1 MKAIRSAVL
10 LVTCILAV
18 ANVRG
23 QEAVRSRADFSDMEA
38 RFARGS
44 WSIEDVVGAYF
55 LFDRAGNERP
65 VMDIAINSLRFGYM
79 FNDPAFSGILR
90 GNVQLL
96 GEVFAGPIFS
106 GPGDVLAGVTLFARY
121 NFVQPN
127 ARIVP
132 YLQAGAG
139 LVYSDFAHGAE
150 GGNAVSLDV
159 NFNLQ
164 ATAGLRF
171 NVNSKWSVLVEG
183 GYRHISNA
191 SISDPNYGIDQV
203 GGSVGLAFSF

>member
-1 MKAIRSAVL
+1 MNFLRSAIL
-10 LVTCILAV
+10 ILACAFLV
-18 ANVRG
+18 ANAAG
-23 QEAVRSRADFSDMEA
+23 QDAVRSRADFGDMEA

-44 WSIEDVVGAYF
+44 WSIENVAGAYF
-55 LFDRAGNERP
+55 LFDRAGNDRP
-65 VMDIAINSLRFGYM
+65 VMDIAINSLRVGYM
-79 FNDPAFSGILR
+79 FNDPTFSGAFR
-90 GNVQLL
+90 GNVQVLA
-96 GEVFAGPIFS
+96 EVFGGPIFS
-106 GPGDVLAGVTLFARY
+106 GPGDIVAGGTLFLRY

-132 YLQAGAG
+132 YLQGGAG
-139 LVYSDFAHGAE
+139 LVYSDYAQGAE

-191 SISDPNYGIDQV
+191 SLSDPNYGIDQV
-203 GGSVGLAFSF
+203 GGSVGFAVSF